1 MKPETWNQE
10 RAKSFKSADTVAAYR
25 YRAPYPAETFQIL
38 IDLITDEPRVVLDV
52 GCGTGSIARNLVES
66 VDRVDAVDFSLPMI
80 DEGKKLANG
89 SHPNLNW
96 IHGKVEDVP
105 FEPPYSLI
113 TAGSSLHWLD
123 WGVVAPRFQKILT
136 TNGYI
141 AVVYNVFE
149 PPPWDEELKK
159 LRSRY
164 SQTESTG
171 FRPPQI
177 VDELEKQGKFAK
189 CGVKETAPIIYTQ
202 SIDAY
207 VEQFHSRSDM
217 ARSRI
222 GKEAADRFDNELRAL
237 VSGYVKG
244 EMVEIELRAR
254 VTWGLPLCS

>member
-1 MKPETWNQE
+1 MWNRE
-10 RAKSFKSADTVAAYR
+10 RAESFKDGDTVRAYR
-25 YRAPYPAETFQIL
+25 FRVPYPDETFKIL
-38 IDLITDEPRVVLDV
+38 SKLISGKPRIVLDA
-52 GCGTGSIARNLVES
+52 GCGNGAIARNLVEL

-80 DEGKKLANG
+80 EEAKRLPNG
-89 SHPNLNW
+89 DNPRIHW
-96 IHGKVEDVP
+96 IHDKIEDATLD
-105 FEPPYSLI
+105 PPYSLI
-113 TAGSSLHWLD
+113 IAGMSLHWMD
-123 WGVVAPRFQKILT
+123 WDVVAPRFQKMLT
-136 TNGYI
+136 TNGHI
-141 AVVYNVFE
+141 AVVYNVFS

-164 SQTESTG
+164 SQTKSTG
-171 FRPPQI
+171 FKPPQI

-244 EMVEIELRAR
+244 ETIEIELHAR
-254 VTWGLPLCS
+254 VTWGLPRC